1 MEVNDLKPIYIIG
14 HKHPDIDSIAAAIAY
29 QTYKQNTDNGLYRA
43 AVAGEISPE
52 MSWLLNYL
60 EFEHPQVVED
70 VGTKVEDLL
79 DEESPVY
86 TGVDTTLVEL
96 GQIMRHNKIKTM
108 PVVDEKQ
115 RFLGLITIGDIAMLF
130 MDALG
135 SGQAIERSPEILKR
149 LLEQKTGQIMKT
161 RDLILFEPQEKV
173 DEARKNMLAS
183 RFRNYPV
190 VDEGN
195 SFLGMIS
202 RYNLL
207 QMKRKQVILVDHNEK
222 KQAVDGIEEAE
233 ILEIIDHHRVGDLQT
248 LGPIYFHNEPVGS
261 TSTLVAEMFLLN
273 HITMTDKLATLLLSG
288 IMSDTM
294 IFRSPTTTAKDKR
307 IAGELER
314 ISGVEAL
321 AWGKKLYSEINRI
334 DRQSDEQLVS
344 ADLKEYVSGETIFA
358 ISQVETVDFAIF
370 AARRAKLLQIMEN
383 MCAAKGY
390 ELMCLMVTNIF
401 KDGTEMIIAGR
412 KAQLVEQT
420 FQHEHVNG
428 GIFLQGVLSRKK
440 QVVPLIYQMLRQ
452 EKGI

>member
-1 MEVNDLKPIYIIG
+1 MKPTYIIG
-14 HKHPDIDSIAAAIAY
+14 HKNPDIDSIAAAIAY
-29 QTYKQNTDNGLYRA
+29 QTYKQSTDKGLYLA
-43 AVAGEISPE
+43 ATAGEISSE

-79 DEESPVY
+79 DEVPPLS
-86 TGVDTTLVEL
+86 TGVNTTLVEL
-96 GQIMRHNKIKTM
+96 GQIMRQNKIKTM

-135 SGQAIERSPEILKR
+135 NGQEIEQSPEILKR
-149 LLEQKTGQIMKT
+149 LLAKKTGQIMKT
-161 RDLILFEPQEKV
+161 RDLILFEPQERV

-190 VDEGN
+190 VDDAN
-195 SFLGMIS
+195 RFLGMIS

-222 KQAVDGIEEAE
+222 KQAVEGIEEAE
-233 ILEIIDHHRVGDLQT
+233 IIEIIDHHRVGDLQT
-248 LGPIYFHNEPVGS
+248 LWPIYFHNEPVGS
-261 TSTLVAEMFLLN
+261 TSTLVADMFLQN
-273 HITMTDKLATLLLSG
+273 HIAMSDKLATLLLSG

-294 IFRSPTTTAKDKR
+294 IFRSPTTTTKDHR
-307 IAGELER
+307 VAEELER
-314 ISGVEAL
+314 ISGIAAL

-334 DRQSDEQLVS
+334 DRQTNEELVS
-344 ADLKEYVSGETIFA
+344 ADLKEYVSGETTFA
-358 ISQVETVDFAIF
+358 ISQVETVDFAVF
-370 AARRAKLLQIMEN
+370 TARRAKLLQIMEN

-401 KDGTEMIIAGR
+401 QDGTEMIIAGR
-412 KAQLVEQT
+412 KSSLVEQA
-420 FQHEHVNG
+420 FQHEHMNG

-440 QVVPLIYQMLRQ
+440 QVVPVIYQMLRQ
-452 EKGI
+452 ENLV